1 MQKYNG
7 YENGP
12 ILRSIR
18 KQKKLTVDEVC
29 EITGISTSTL
39 NQIEQGGRNL
49 SMRMLFILMEV
60 YEVDANTMLNISPI
74 SNDESIDEKMNGLSQ
89 KQRDYFRKTFLF
101 MLDQAEQFAWEKCYD

>member
-1 MQKYNG
+1 MLKYNG

-18 KQKKLTVDEVC
+18 KKKKLTVDKVC

-49 SMRMLFILMEV
+49 SMKTLFVLMEV
-60 YEVDANTMLNISPI
+60 YQVDANTILNICPAEKK
-74 SNDESIDEKMNGLSQ
+74 DSIDKRLDALS
-89 KQRDYFRKTFLF
+89 KAQRDYLKKSFFF
-101 MLDQAEQFAWEKCYD
+101 MLEQAMQSA